1 MTTPPGPVN
10 LAALDIGT
18 NSFHLV
24 VARVLDNG
32 YEIVTREKET
42 VRLGHGGGDMKE
54 MSNDAIDRGIS
65 VDAPHAAHRCCPQRI
80 RARRGDQ
87 RGS

>member
-1 MTTPPGPVN
+1 VTATPGPVT

-24 VARVLDNG
+24 VARLLDNG

-42 VRLGHGGGDMKE
+42 V
-54 MSNDAIDRGIS
+54 
-65 VDAPHAAHRCCPQRI
+65 AA
-80 RARRGDQ
+80 AT
-87 RGS
+87 